1 MKKFF
6 NWNNL
11 NVSLQTFLVLA
22 ALLTL
27 YFVYSDLFAITD
39 FIFSFLGAGASI
51 LMPFIIGFSIAFLL
65 NPAMLKLEE
74 KADIY
79 IKALADKDKTKRVL
93 SILITYLVFIGLLV
107 WFLIIVLPQ
116 FYQSLMKLL
125 NQLARGYSE
134 YQNEIENIAQ
144 ALGLGT
150 YLELAMLDQVDF
162 SDYTEVITKVL
173 PFILS
178 KAYSFTSTV
187 FKFVMGII
195 ISVYVLFDKERFISG
210 GRKIITLI
218 TPDKNQERVNI
229 FLTET
234 NHIFKSFF
242 IGKTLDSIIIGLICF
257 VGLIIM
263 KNPYPIVIAVI
274 VGITNMI
281 PYFGPFIGAVP
292 GVAITMIYDPMM
304 AFWLAIFIFL
314 LQQFDGLILGPKI
327 LGDSTGIE
335 PFWVLLAIIVGGALF
350 GVLGMLLGV
359 PVFAV
364 IYNVSK
370 KIINRK
376 YEEKIGGKSV
386 D

>member
-6 NWNNL
+6 NWGNL
-11 NVSLQTFLVLA
+11 NISLQAFFVLA

-27 YFVYSDLFAITD
+27 FFIYTDLFAITD
-39 FIFSFLGAGASI
+39 FLLSFLGATSAI

-65 NPAMLKLEE
+65 NSPMISLE
-74 KADIY
+74 KKMSQY
-79 IKALADKDKTKRVL
+79 IKPLADKNKIKRML
-93 SILITYLVFIGLLV
+93 ALLITYLVFIGVLI

-116 FYQSLMKLL
+116 FYQSLLKLL

-134 YQNEIENIAQ
+134 YQEEIENVAE
-144 ALGLGT
+144 ALGVAT
-150 YLELAMLDQVDF
+150 YLDLVMFNEIDF

-173 PFILS
+173 PFVLS

-195 ISVYVLFDKERFISG
+195 ISVYVLYDKERFISG
-210 GRKIITLI
+210 GRKIVAVF
-218 TPDKNQERVNI
+218 TPEKDLDRVNL
-229 FLTET
+229 FLSES

-242 IGKTLDSIIIGLICF
+242 IGKTLDSIIIGILCF
-257 VGLIIM
+257 IGLIIM
-263 KNPYPIVIAVI
+263 KNPYSIVIAVI

-292 GVAITMIYDPMM
+292 GVAITLIYDPVM
-304 AFWLAIFIFL
+304 ALWLTLFIFL

-370 KIINRK
+370 KVINRK
-376 YEEKIGGKSV
+376 YEEKMQRKSV

>member
-6 NWNNL
+6 NWGNL
-11 NVSLQTFLVLA
+11 NISLQAFFVLA

-27 YFVYSDLFAITD
+27 FFIYTDLFAITD
-39 FIFSFLGAGASI
+39 FLLSFLGATSAI

-65 NPAMLKLEE
+65 NSPMISLE
-74 KADIY
+74 KKMSQY
-79 IKALADKDKTKRVL
+79 IKPLADKNKIKRML
-93 SILITYLVFIGLLV
+93 ALLITYLVFIGVLI

-116 FYQSLMKLL
+116 FYQSLLKLL

-134 YQNEIENIAQ
+134 YQEEIENVAE
-144 ALGLGT
+144 ALGVAT
-150 YLELAMLDQVDF
+150 YLDLVMFNEIDF

-173 PFILS
+173 PFVLS

-195 ISVYVLFDKERFISG
+195 ISVYVLYDKERFILG
-210 GRKIITLI
+210 GRKIVAVF
-218 TPDKNQERVNI
+218 TPEKDLDRVNL
-229 FLTET
+229 FLSES

-242 IGKTLDSIIIGLICF
+242 IGKTLDSIIIGILCF
-257 VGLIIM
+257 IGLIIM
-263 KNPYPIVIAVI
+263 KNPYSIVIAVI

-292 GVAITMIYDPMM
+292 GVAITLIYDPVM
-304 AFWLAIFIFL
+304 ALWLTLFIFL

-370 KIINRK
+370 KVINRK
-376 YEEKIGGKSV
+376 YEEKMQRKSV